1 MGHSLLAFI
10 IVIGVLVFVHEL
22 GHFLVARAC
31 GVGVEVFSLGF
42 GPKILKIKR
51 GMTEYCIS
59 AIPLGGYVK
68 MTGEEPGDAKAL
80 DETKRHLS
88 FTHKSVGQRALIA
101 AAGPAF
107 NFFLAIVIF
116 YFLYQISGIY
126 MGQPQVGQ
134 VVNDSAAMAAGIQ
147 KGDVIKEID
156 NTPVHSFED
165 ISQIISKS
173 EGKPLAI
180 LVEREGEV
188 RNFTITPRATQGKN
202 LFGERVTR
210 YVIGIIGTGETFHH
224 PLNPVQAAVR
234 AVTDTY
240 GMVKLTILSVVKMFT
255 GAVSADNMGGPIM
268 IAKMAGDQA
277 RAGFENFVWFIA
289 LISVNLGIINLF
301 PIPVLDGGHLL
312 FLSIEAVKGS
322 PVSTRIRER
331 MVQFGAA
338 VLMTLMIF
346 VFYNDIVKLFNG
358 GLQ

>member
-1 MGHSLLAFI
+1 MGHSLIAFI

-31 GVGVEVFSLGF
+31 GVGVQVFSLGF
-42 GPKILKIKR
+42 GPKIFKFTR
-51 GMTEYCIS
+51 GMTVYCIS

-68 MTGEEPGDAKAL
+68 MTGEEPGDAHAL
-80 DETKRHLS
+80 DEKDLHLS

-107 NFFLAIVIF
+107 NFLLAIVIF
-116 YFLYQISGIY
+116 YLLYQFSGVY
-126 MGQPQVGQ
+126 MGLPKVGQ
-134 VVNDSAAMAAGIQ
+134 VVADSPAMAAGIQ
-147 KGDVIKEID
+147 KNDVIREID
-156 NTPVHSFED
+156 GVSVASFED
-165 ISQIISKS
+165 ISQLVAKS
-173 EGKPLAI
+173 QGDSLEI
-180 LVEREGEV
+180 LVQREGEV
-188 RNFTITPRATQGKN
+188 KSFSLTPMPRGEKN
-202 LFGERVTR
+202 LFGETVNR
-210 YVIGIIGTGETFHH
+210 YVIGIIGTGETFHQ
-224 PLNPVQAAVR
+224 PLTAVDAAAR
-234 AVTDTY
+234 AVADTY
-240 GMVKLTILSVVKMFT
+240 GMVKLTLLSVVKMIA
-255 GAVSADNMGGPIM
+255 GKVSADNLGGPIM
-268 IAKMAGDQA
+268 IAQMAGEQA

-312 FLSIEAVKGS
+312 FLSMEAVMGR
-322 PVSTRIRER
+322 PVSTRVREK